1 VEQLVSGHTGRA
13 DLFLAEQLR
22 TSGIAVQLVN
32 TDQATATQAV
42 LRKAL
47 SAVVTRC
54 TCRIELEPLCSGGAR
69 IETVDEI
76 SGRYKPG
83 AALARV
89 MRSSELGDVMTVNGI
104 PMQCSKGDLD
114 SHFKQLLRI
123 DEAKP

>member
-1 VEQLVSGHTGRA
+1 MQLVSA
-13 DLFLAEQLR
+13 
-22 TSGIAVQLVN
+22 
-32 TDQATATQAV
+32 DQATATQAG

-89 MRSSELGDVMTVNGI
+89 MRSSELGDVLPVNGT

-114 SHFKQLLRI
+114 SHFRQLLRL
-123 DEAKP
+123 DEGTP